1 MGHPTIL
8 SQRREGM
15 GHAPT
20 IYSTH
25 DKKRVRMVSHGADSP
40 HYIPERGTRI
50 MPAIEFEKETI
61 GHILH
66 SRKNLQVPIN
76 QRSYAWKREHVE
88 DLYKDLNGAIT
99 ERQEEYFLGAIVVVS
114 DGGGK
119 ALHIYD
125 GQQRLA
131 TSMILIGAIRDFFYR
146 SGDKRTAETIA
157 NESLRSITRKT
168 LQPETHFGLSADDNE
183 FFVNT
188 ILRYPED
195 AERKQA
201 KPDGKKESHRL
212 ILDPADLTKR
222 HVEDLTVNLQP
233 EQKTR
238 LLHEWLD
245 FLDTG
250 ARVIWV
256 EVKDERTAF
265 KIFETMNDRG
275 LKLSAAD
282 LLKNYL
288 YSLGQNKKQVIVQ
301 KWQGMSAVLE
311 SLGPDYGDIVNYIR
325 YYWIMKHGHTRTNVL
340 FDRIKLEINNE
351 ANAVSWATELEL
363 QAHNYVALYS
373 SSHDAWN
380 GYHPEIRSNVETLR
394 FLGVSQVRPMLLAAF
409 TKFSKKE
416 MEKLLKAAVNWS
428 VRVLLSGV
436 PSGTL
441 EGHYSKMAK
450 KIADGEIARVDEL
463 TKELLVII
471 PGDDRF
477 RGAVATASV
486 PDAQFA
492 RYYFRVL
499 QIQADGTKE
508 QCVPN
513 SGKPVTLEHILP
525 LKPGSEWA
533 HIAPEDAK
541 ANCNRLGNLAL
552 LDGDSNSTIGNVG
565 YDTKKPA
572 LQSSPFSLTQ
582 EAALYPAWSL
592 NEIAKRQERLAELA
606 VLAWSIKIR

>member
-1 MGHPTIL
+1 
-8 SQRREGM
+8 
-15 GHAPT
+15 
-20 IYSTH
+20 
-25 DKKRVRMVSHGADSP
+25 
-40 HYIPERGTRI
+40 

-61 GHILH
+61 GHILN
-66 SRKNLQVPIN
+66 SRKNLQVPTN
-76 QRSYAWKREHVE
+76 QRSYAWKKEHVE

-114 DGGGK
+114 DGGK
-119 ALHIYD
+119 ALCIYD

-146 SGDKRTAETIA
+146 SGDKRTAETVA
-157 NESLRSITRKT
+157 TESLRSITRKT
-168 LQPETHFGLSADDNE
+168 LQPETHFGLSGDDNE
-183 FFVNT
+183 FFVNC
-188 ILRYPED
+188 ILRDPDD
-195 AERKQA
+195 AERRSS
-201 KPDGKKESHRL
+201 KPDDKKESHKL
-212 ILDPADLTKR
+212 ILEAAEVAKR
-222 HVEDLTVNLQP
+222 HVESITANLQP
-233 EQKTR
+233 EQKSR

-256 EVKDERTAF
+256 EVKDDKTAF

-288 YSLGQNKKQVIVQ
+288 YSLGQNKKPVIVQ

-311 SLGPDYGDIVNYIR
+311 SLGPDYGDIVDYIR
-325 YYWIMKHGHTRTNVL
+325 YYWIAKHGHTRTNVL
-340 FDRIKLEINNE
+340 FDRVKSEVNNE
-351 ANAVSWATELEL
+351 ANAVSWITDVEL

-380 GYHPEIRSNVETLR
+380 GYHPEIRANVETLR

-409 TKFSKKE
+409 AKLSKKE
-416 MEKLLKAAVNWS
+416 MEKLLRAAVNWS

-441 EGHYSKMAK
+441 EGYYSRMAK
-450 KIADGEIARVDEL
+450 EITDGEVKKIDEL

-471 PGDDRF
+471 PSDEKF
-477 RGAVATASV
+477 RGAVATANV
-486 PDAQFA
+486 PNAQFA
-492 RYYFRVL
+492 RYYLRVL
-499 QIQADGTKE
+499 QIQADGQGE
-508 QCVPN
+508 QYVPN

-525 LKPGSEWA
+525 VKPGPEWA

-541 ANCNRLGNLAL
+541 ANYNRLGNLAL
-552 LDGDSNSTIGNVG
+552 LDGDCNSTIGNVG
-565 YDTKKPA
+565 YETKKPA
-572 LQSSPFSLTQ
+572 LKSSPFSLTQ
-582 EAALYPAWSL
+582 EAAKYSQWTL
-592 NEIAKRQERLAELA
+592 NEIGYRQEHLADLA
-606 VLAWSIKIR
+606 VKAWPLRVK